1 MKIALIGNQNSG
13 KSTLF
18 NVLTGSNQKIG
29 NWPGVTV
36 EKKSGFIKNTDH
48 EIIDLPGIYSLSPY
62 TNEEKISR
70 NFLLEEKPDLIINI
84 IDATSIER
92 SLYLT
97 TQLMELDTKVVIALN
112 MCDLL
117 EKKNLTV
124 DAEQLSKQLGVNV
137 VKISA
142 LKKQGIKEL
151 IDNINT
157 NFFIKKD
164 RLIYEPKV
172 EEVLE
177 EISKELKCNNKRFIA
192 VKLLEQDEEFI
203 AKDYKVKN
211 IDKQVK
217 KLEDN
222 YDIDTEQL
230 IAHQRYNFVEK
241 VKQKSVVQK
250 ERKTSVTDKLDK
262 VFLNK
267 WLAIPIFILI
277 MGLVYYLSVGVVG
290 TYTVDLVDAGV
301 TWVTE
306 NTASLLTSWGA
317 SEWAISLLCDGM
329 LAGMGAVLTFVPQL
343 IILFIC
349 LAILETTGY
358 MSRISFFLDRLFR
371 KFGLSGK
378 SLIPFII
385 GAGCAVPAVMATRTI
400 EDENEKNTTIMLAPF
415 IPCSAKLPIIAL
427 FATHFFVNSWLV
439 TASLYLF
446 SIVIII
452 ISAILL
458 RKFVFKGKS
467 TTYISELPEYKLP
480 SLSYIARDVWEKT
493 WSFIKRAGTV
503 ILMCSIVI
511 WLLVSFDWKFNYG
524 VDVGDSILASLGNCL
539 AWIFY
544 PIVGEY
550 NWAVT
555 VSAIQG
561 LVAKEQVIS
570 SMSIIAGLAEEVTEG
585 ALIFSQTGIFGF
597 FTPISAYAFM
607 VFNLFS
613 APCFGAIGAMHR
625 EFGSAKKTWLAIAF
639 QTGIAWIFATLINV
653 IGSLIMLI

>member
-142 LKKQGIKEL
+142 LKKHGIKEL
-151 IDNINT
+151 IENINQGVFT
-157 NFFIKKD
+157 KKNK
-164 RLIYEPKV
+164 LIYEPKV
-172 EEVLE
+172 EEILE
-177 EISKELKCNNKRFIA
+177 EISKELKCDNKRFIA

-217 KLEDN
+217 KLEDT

-358 MSRISFFLDRLFR
+358 MNRISFFLDRLFR

-597 FTPISAYAFM
+597 FNPVSAYAFM

-639 QTGIAWIFATLINV
+639 QTGMAWVFATLING